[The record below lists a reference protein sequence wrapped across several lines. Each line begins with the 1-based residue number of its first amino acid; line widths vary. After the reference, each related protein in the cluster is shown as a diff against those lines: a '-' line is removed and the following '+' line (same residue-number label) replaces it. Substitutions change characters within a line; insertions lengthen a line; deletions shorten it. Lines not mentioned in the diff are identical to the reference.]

1 MGNEVQEH
9 HPMDDPKCVLSLRIV
24 PLQGPTPTTG
34 EWEAHLREEVFP
46 LFLVCKWQLYWYT
59 VLCTYRSSETH
70 RRKIKWSLWMSSV
83 VTFLQSSLLCSQYL
97 LNLSISRRCRA
108 MSMLTQIVGVH
119 WIMNRLLLQILP
131 GFCAIH

>member
-1 MGNEVQEH
+1 MKSKNIIPWMIQSVCCPWELFPCKDQLQQQENEKH
-9 HPMDDPKCVLSLRIV
+9 I
-24 PLQGPTPTTG
+24 
-34 EWEAHLREEVFP
+34 WEKRCSP

-108 MSMLTQIVGVH
+108 MAMLTQIVGVH